1 MRLSLVLLLYLL
13 SAAAVAQ
20 NAATAYTSTEVAP
33 GIYVLVGADGF
44 GGGNIGLLAGEDHIA
59 IIDDGLVPTAEILL
73 NYVNKLAGRPVD
85 FVINTHVH
93 GDHAGGNAHFAA
105 NDAVIVAHENVRER
119 LQADAEPAGGAGG
132 IPTIT
137 FADGV
142 TFHLNG
148 IEARVHHLPQAH
160 TDGDAFVVFPAA
172 NVIHTG
178 DVFFNG
184 MYPFIDLDNG
194 GSVDGYIA
202 AQRRIIELSD
212 SETRIIPGHGDIA
225 TKADLEAALAML
237 LDARASVKAL
247 VDSDKTEQE
256 VVAANP
262 LAAYHDKYDWAF
274 ITTEHM
280 TRTLYR
286 DLAGS

>member
-1 MRLSLVLLLYLL
+1 MRTIAVILLHLL
-13 SAAAVAQ
+13 PAAAIAQ
-20 NAATAYTSTEVAP
+20 EPATAYTSTEVAP

-59 IIDDGLVPTAEILL
+59 IIDDGLVPTADILL
-73 NYVNKLAGRPVD
+73 NFVNKLAGRPVD

-93 GDHAGGNAHFAA
+93 GDHTGGNAHFAT
-105 NDAVIVAHENVRER
+105 NDAVIVAHDNVRQR
-119 LQADAEPAGGAGG
+119 LKADAEPAGGPGG

-142 TFHLNG
+142 TLHLNG
-148 IEARVHHLPQAH
+148 IEARVHHLPAAH
-160 TDGDAFVVFPAA
+160 TDGDSFVVFPAA
-172 NVIHTG
+172 NLIQTG

-184 MYPFIDLDNG
+184 MYPYIDLDNG
-194 GSVDGYIA
+194 GSVDGYIE

-212 SETRIIPGHGDIA
+212 SKTRLIPGHGEVG

-247 VDSDKTEQE
+247 VDAGKSEDE

-262 LAAYHDKYDWAF
+262 LAAYHDDYDWPF
-274 ITTEHM
+274 ITTERM

-286 DLAGS
+286 DLAGA

>member
-1 MRLSLVLLLYLL
+1 MRIIVVLLLNLL
-13 SAAAVAQ
+13 SAAVNAQ
-20 NAATAYTSTEVAP
+20 DAATAYTSTEVAP
-33 GIYVLVGADGF
+33 GIYVLTGADGF

-59 IIDDGLVPTAEILL
+59 MIDDGLVPTAGILL
-73 NYVNKLAGRPVD
+73 DYVNKVAGRPVD

-93 GDHAGGNAHFAA
+93 GDHTGGNAHFAGK
-105 NDAVIVAHENVRER
+105 DAVIVAHDNVRKR
-119 LQADAEPAGGAGG
+119 LAADPEPAGGSSGL
-132 IPTIT
+132 PTIS

-148 IEARVHHLPQAH
+148 IEAQVHHLPEAH
-160 TDGDAFVVFPAA
+160 TDGDSFVVFPGA

-178 DVFFNG
+178 DVLFNG
-184 MYPFIDLDNG
+184 MYPYIDLDNG
-194 GSVDGYIA
+194 GSVDGYIE
-202 AQRRIIELSD
+202 AQRRIIERAD

-237 LDARASVKAL
+237 LDARAAVKAE
-247 VDSDKTEQE
+247 VDAGKSEEE

-262 LAAYHDKYDWAF
+262 LAAYHDKYDWEF
-274 ITTEHM
+274 ITTERM

-286 DLAGS
+286 GLTEG

>member
-1 MRLSLVLLLYLL
+1 MRLLAVILLNLL
-13 SAAAVAQ
+13 SASTIAQ
-20 NAATAYTSTEVAP
+20 DAATAYTSTEVSP
-33 GIYVLVGADGF
+33 GIYLVTGADGF

-59 IIDDGLVPTAEILL
+59 LIDDGLVPTAEILL
-73 NYVNKLAGRPVD
+73 EYINKLTGRPVD

-93 GDHAGGNAHFAA
+93 GDHAGGNALFAA

-119 LQADAEPAGGAGG
+119 LEADAGPAGGPGG
-132 IPTIT
+132 TPTIT

-148 IEARVHHLPQAH
+148 IEARVHHLPSAH
-160 TDGDAFVVFPAA
+160 TDGDSFVVFPAV
-172 NVIHTG
+172 NVIQTG

-194 GSVDGYIA
+194 GSVDGYIE
-202 AQRRIIELSD
+202 AQRRMIELSD
-212 SETRIIPGHGDIA
+212 SETRLIPGHGDIA

-237 LDARASVKAL
+237 LDARALVKAL
-247 VDSDKTEQE
+247 VDSDKTEEE

-262 LAAYHDKYDWAF
+262 LAAYHDRYNWPF
-274 ITTEHM
+274 ITTERM
-280 TRTLYR
+280 TRTLYH
-286 DLAGS
+286 DLAGG